1 MRLYAILAAITLG
14 CALPA
19 QAEKLV
25 LAHGY
30 APSHN
35 VLVHGIVPW
44 MACVRDGTQN
54 AYDFD
59 HFPSGQISGHTQ
71 SVSSLNSGLADLS
84 VIVVAYSSDKVP
96 MNGIPLLPGMGT
108 TSVEMVGAYRRAL
121 SQDGILAGEY
131 AAIDTVPLLVSI
143 LPAYQVFSTIGP
155 IDTLEK
161 FAGFKVRVSGGSPT
175 FMAQSLGAIPI
186 EINATDMYIA
196 LQRKTVDGTF
206 LTMSSAKPYAIH
218 ELVNAVSTNGSFGSG
233 SSVLAMDRG
242 KFEAL
247 PPEHRQVFVD
257 CGLEAEMATAEY
269 VDAENA
275 AVQAEF
281 VTLGIDAFAYPDD
294 VLEVLA
300 ARMSQVTSEYIGRL
314 TDRGLPAA
322 EALQEYQNARAD

>member
-1 MRLYAILAAITLG
+1 M
-14 CALPA
+14 
-19 QAEKLV
+19 
-25 LAHGY
+25 
-30 APSHN
+30 
-35 VLVHGIVPW
+35 
-44 MACVRDGTQN
+44 
-54 AYDFD
+54 
-59 HFPSGQISGHTQ
+59 
-71 SVSSLNSGLADLS
+71 SSLNSGLADLS

-242 KFEAL
+242 KFERCHPNTGRSLSIAGSRPRWPL
-247 PPEHRQVFVD
+247 P
-257 CGLEAEMATAEY
+257 
-269 VDAENA
+269 N
-275 AVQAEF
+275 
-281 VTLGIDAFAYPDD
+281 
-294 VLEVLA
+294 
-300 ARMSQVTSEYIGRL
+300 MSMPRTRRCRRNSSRWASTPSLILMTCWRSW
-314 TDRGLPAA
+314 RPAC
-322 EALQEYQNARAD
+322 RK